1 MVRTSFAI
9 SSRTVVRA
17 TPARALTAARV
28 CALAA
33 ILGTAPAAVML
44 SPAAYA
50 QSAGD
55 AASAPD
61 MPGLQACLSML
72 RPAAP
77 ANGVSVADFDRYTQG
92 ASLLVST
99 VSSARGQPEGRETW
113 WDYIAK
119 TVDDERVK
127 QGRDIQSQYASE
139 LTRVAQQYRVDPE
152 VLVAIFGIE
161 TNYGKQIGKT
171 RVLDAWLTRGCTE
184 SNPLWK
190 KNVYASIR
198 LLRDGT
204 VDPDTFVGSWSG
216 AFGMTQFIPT
226 SFYELAA
233 DGDGDGKIDLYNSL
247 PDALASTANHLL
259 KRRAKWTHGLPAVVE
274 VSLPAAVK
282 NGLPTD
288 PMTEIVATD
297 TRQPASA
304 WAARGVKRPGG
315 EPIVSDATGLQP
327 DTSTYLFAPT
337 GANGPTFLVT
347 PNFDAILHYNQS
359 KKYGLA
365 VGLLVERLRGHPG
378 VRTAWPTDDPGL
390 SRAQVREVQTRLIDR
405 GYDIGTPD
413 GIPGAKTRAAVQE
426 EQRRAGLP
434 ENGRVGRKIYDLL
447 NRP

>member
-1 MVRTSFAI
+1 MSAQNRFASGRQACLRVPLARAPARLHLAALCLLATSVLAVPVHAQPA
-9 SSRTVVRA
+9 SA
-17 TPARALTAARV
+17 TP
-28 CALAA
+28 
-33 ILGTAPAAVML
+33 
-44 SPAAYA
+44 
-50 QSAGD
+50 
-55 AASAPD
+55 APD
-61 MPGLQACLSML
+61 MPALAACLSSL
-72 RPAAP
+72 RPAAT

-119 TVDDERVK
+119 TVDDERVA
-127 QGRDIQSQYASE
+127 QGRDIQNQYAAQ

-152 VLVAIFGIE
+152 ALVAIFGIE

-171 RVLDAWLTRGCTE
+171 RVLDAWLTRACTE

-204 VDPDTFVGSWSG
+204 VDPDTFIGSWSG

-233 DGDGDGKIDLYNSL
+233 DGDGDGRIDLYGSL
-247 PDALASTANHLL
+247 PDAMASTANHLL
-259 KRRAKWTHGLPAVVE
+259 KRRAKWSHGMPAVVE
-274 VSLPAAVK
+274 VALPADVK
-282 NGLPTD
+282 ATLPAD
-288 PMTEIVATD
+288 PMTEVSATQ
-297 TRQPASA
+297 TRLTASA
-304 WAARGVKRPGG
+304 WAQRGLRRPGG
-315 EPIVSDATGLQP
+315 GPIVSQATGLEA
-327 DTSTYLFAPT
+327 DTTAYLFAPT
-337 GANGPTFLVT
+337 GANGPVFLAT

-378 VRTAWPTDDPGL
+378 IQTAWPTDDPGL
-390 SRAQVREVQTRLIDR
+390 SRAQVRDVQTRLNER
-405 GYDIGTPD
+405 GYDVGTPD
-413 GIPGAKTRAAVQE
+413 GIPGARTRAAVQE